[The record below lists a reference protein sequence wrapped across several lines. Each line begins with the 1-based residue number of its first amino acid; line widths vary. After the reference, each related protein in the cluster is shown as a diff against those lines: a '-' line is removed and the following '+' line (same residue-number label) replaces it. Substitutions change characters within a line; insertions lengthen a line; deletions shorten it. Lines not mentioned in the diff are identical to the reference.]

1 MMGLRDAHLV
11 LAVSAAND
19 NKTDPAQVYQVQ
31 NPGVTK
37 APVAAE
43 HWTARDFR
51 GHHLKSRGI
60 KAGHDRRQRNRQ

>member
-19 NKTDPAQVYQVQ
+19 NKTGPAQVYQVQ
-31 NPGVTK
+31 NRGVTK
-37 APVAAE
+37 AFAAAD

-51 GHHLKSRGI
+51 RHHLKRGI
-60 KAGHDRRQRNRQ
+60 KAGYDRRQRNRQ